1 MTFARL
7 VLMLTNVKIV
17 SAVRSRLLIQISFH
31 VLILASYFDITYVG
45 I

>member
-17 SAVRSRLLIQISFH
+17 SAVRFRPLIQFRPMC
-31 VLILASYFDITYVG
+31 LILASYFDITYVG